1 MKSYTMKIL
10 LFILVLA
17 LISCVG
23 RQSNIFEATESQAK
37 LRSIQSRVF
46 DITDRNRLLRTI
58 IATMQDLGFVID
70 SADEALGTV
79 SGTKRENFYSLIMTV
94 SVRPKGKHQMIVRSN
109 ARYNLQTVEDPEPY
123 QQFFAALSR
132 ALFLSAQENSSAGKL
147 PGTGGYKAGT
157 KSGNLAD
164 QSVTMTPPYDPGDQ
178 WTGRWKVESTS
189 QEGIGIWGLK
199 QRGNAVVSTKDSLY
213 KIRGNIR
220 RGRLE
225 GTLFPRKASG
235 FAFVLNISADGQ
247 SFEGKLNGWAN
258 KTVHLK
264 GTKLDSDTS
273 AYSLNIY
280 EPWTGV
286 WKVEGHQYFTGKWI
300 LNQDAGSVKST
311 SNSSHKIDSSVVG
324 HHLKGKIII
333 ASQSFSFTI
342 KISSDG
348 RSFTGTSTDYYGKS
362 VYIKGERIE

>member
-1 MKSYTMKIL
+1 MKTNVMKIL
-10 LFILVLA
+10 FFILVLG
-17 LISCVG
+17 LISCVAS
-23 RQSNIFEATESQAK
+23 QSNIFETTESQAK

-70 SADEALGTV
+70 NADEALGTV
-79 SGTKRENFYSLIMTV
+79 SGTKRDNFYSLIMTV

-132 ALFLSAQENSSAGKL
+132 ALFLAAHENSSAGKL
-147 PGTGGYKAGT
+147 PGTGGYIAGS
-157 KSGNLAD
+157 KSGNLAG

-189 QEGIGIWGLK
+189 QEGGGIWGLK
-199 QRGNAVVSTKDSLY
+199 QRGSAVVSTRDSIY
-213 KIRGNIR
+213 KIRGHIR
-220 RGRLE
+220 QGRLE
-225 GTLFPRKASG
+225 GTLFPRKGSG

-264 GTKLDSDTS
+264 GTKLGSENR

-300 LNQDAGSVKST
+300 LNQQAGSVNST
-311 SNSSHKIDSSVVG
+311 NNSSHNIESSVVG

-333 ASQSFSFTI
+333 ASQSFPFTI

-348 RSFTGTSTDYYGKS
+348 RSFTGTSTDHYGRS
-362 VYIKGERIE
+362 VHIKGQRIE